1 MTRYRLL
8 QAFEQTFRGV
18 RYLHR
23 DSSLGDYIAMHL
35 YEDLYAVGRSPK
47 LRTRIDSYER
57 VLNAQNLK
65 VGIEARRGDGTFGEL
80 IPNVKAITDPGF
92 VVARGHIATVEI
104 GAEVKIVA
112 KAMIK
117 QIDRVIGDL
126 NKQVQEFRKGGGR
139 PICVGVVGVNHA
151 DFYTSYEGDRSYPTD
166 GRKYKHP
173 AQEAR
178 EAAARLRAQARPNFN
193 HFLIIPFRATN
204 MEPYPFEWVSLTN
217 TEMEYGAILT
227 RICREYEERF

>member
-1 MTRYRLL
+1 
-8 QAFEQTFRGV
+8 
-18 RYLHR
+18 
-23 DSSLGDYIAMHL
+23 MHL
-35 YEDLYAVGRSPK
+35 YEDLYTVGRSPK
-47 LRTRIDSYER
+47 LRARIDAHER
-57 VLNAQNLK
+57 VLNAQNLR

-80 IPNVKAITDPGF
+80 IPNVRAIVDPGF

-104 GAEVKIVA
+104 GVEVKIIA

-117 QIDRVIGDL
+117 QIDRVTGDL
-126 NKQVQEFRKGGGR
+126 NKQVQEFRRGR
-139 PICVGVVGVNHA
+139 GNPISVGIVGVNYA
-151 DFYTSYEGDRSYPTD
+151 AFYTSYEGDRSYPTD

-178 EAAARLRAQARPNFN
+178 EAESRLRARAQPNFD

-204 MEPYPFEWVSLTN
+204 TESYPFDWVNLTN
-217 TEMEYGAILT
+217 TEMEYGAVLT

>member
-1 MTRYRLL
+1 
-8 QAFEQTFRGV
+8 
-18 RYLHR
+18 
-23 DSSLGDYIAMHL
+23 MHL
-35 YEDLYAVGRSPK
+35 YEDLYAVGRSAR
-47 LRTRIDSYER
+47 LRARIDTHER
-57 VLNAQNLK
+57 VLNVQNLR

-80 IPNVKAITDPGF
+80 IPNVKAITDPGS

-104 GAEVKIVA
+104 GSEVKIIA

-139 PICVGVVGVNHA
+139 PICVGIVGINHA

-173 AQEAR
+173 VQEAR
-178 EAAARLRAQARPNFN
+178 EAETRLRAQTRPSFD

-204 MEPYPFEWVSLTN
+204 TEPYPFEWVNLTS
-217 TEMEYGAILT
+217 TEREYGAILT
-227 RICREYEERF
+227 RICREYEARFR